1 MLNSFGKMKPTISI
15 FTCLLLI
22 MSMIS
27 CSSILIHLLQCLLG
41 CLPDRVI
48 IQYVITMKGLIRK
61 WDRMPHNLQK
71 PYVFSAPCSLC
82 TGMIRLLLHWRR
94 KMDYGVQQ
102 ITSAMSLNWSFSTM
116 SPLSGMKRGCFTQR
130 SATIPVNIAAN
141 NGFAIH
147 ISPVK

>member
-1 MLNSFGKMKPTISI
+1 MLAGQGDNTICYYNERVDKKMGSHASQLAKAVCI
-15 FTCLLLI
+15 F
-22 MSMIS
+22 SP
-27 CSSILIHLLQCLLG
+27 LQ
-41 CLPDRVI
+41 
-48 IQYVITMKGLIRK
+48 Y
-61 WDRMPHNLQK
+61 
-71 PYVFSAPCSLC
+71 
-82 TGMIRLLLHWRR
+82 
-94 KMDYGVQQ
+94 YGVQQ